1 MATFQI
7 RTQLNQK
14 ALSVLLTS
22 PQGDVAADLTRR
34 AIRVQSRSRQLL
46 SGPYAKV
53 RTGRLRSS
61 ITYEI
66 LQGSRGLVARIGT
79 NVTYAIY
86 LHEGTRAHG
95 PKTARFLTWR
105 DPDSGRRI
113 FTKWVRGIRPR
124 PFLSDALD
132 AAR

>member
-1 MATFQI
+1 VAI
-7 RTQLNQK
+7 NVRVVLDQK
-14 ALSVLLTS
+14 AIAVMLAGE
-22 PQGDVAADLTRR
+22 QGEIAADLTRR
-34 AIRVQSRSRQLL
+34 AIRVQSRARQYL

-61 ITYEI
+61 ISYEI
-66 LQGSRGLVARIGT
+66 LHSNRGLVARIGS
-79 NVTYAIY
+79 NVSYAIY

-95 PKTARFLTWR
+95 PKSGRFLTWR
-105 DPDSGRRI
+105 DPDSGRQI
-113 FTKWVRGIRPR
+113 FAKWVRGIRPR